1 MGRATRVRSRWKQRS
16 DRSIAPS
23 VSGSSSEIQPA
34 PVPKGEFAPD
44 IVVVLSDGASNTGPQ
59 PLEAALQAVERGV
72 RIYTIG
78 YGTASGSEMNCG
90 DQCGVLRG
98 WDAGHGFGD
107 LAIDDMAPI
116 PVILTGG

>member
-59 PLEAALQAVERGV
+59 PLEAALRSEHRSERKRLKLRDPARASAER
-72 RIYTIG
+72 RICSG
-78 YGTASGSEMNCG
+78 YRRSAERWGEQHGSAA
-90 DQCGVLRG
+90 
-98 WDAGHGFGD
+98 AGSS
-107 LAIDDMAPI
+107 API
-116 PVILTGG
+116 GASLRA